1 MPGRTRTGRTFFVFL
16 FSAFGDFDPIF
27 TAKTRSLSPAYEPAV
42 CTAGSHTNSKKS
54 RDAERKEEIRD
65 EGREGREVLIVGW
78 GKVRTEEDG

>member
-1 MPGRTRTGRTFFVFL
+1 MPGRTGRTFFVFL